1 MDAAAEYEVFQRFH
15 ELAAGR
21 TAILI
26 SHRLS
31 TVKMADHIYVL
42 HAGRVVESGSHSE
55 LVRKD
60 GTYAHLFAAQASGY
74 R

>member
-1 MDAAAEYEVFQRFH
+1 MDARAEYVLFKRFA
-15 ELAAGR
+15 EMAEGR

-31 TVKMADHIYVL
+31 TVRMADSIL
-42 HAGRVVESGSHSE
+42 FLEAGRIVEQGNHDE
-55 LVRKD
+55 LVAA
-60 GTYAHLFAAQASGY
+60 GGNYARLFEMQAKNY